1 MNLCKQ
7 KCHKTCDTYLAGL
20 WLSSSLKTY
29 IYIYNI
35 KKICLKCSICVR
47 LMWEG
52 KKESKHKEYRLN
64 WRILIEKPERRSK
77 HVLKAN
83 VASTVTRMSSIDIPQ
98 YSEFYVLLVKLAM
111 LYNKRSWHFQFPFFF
126 SFYSRGGGM
135 LRVRIDRRTN
145 ICSPTVFLCLK
156 QSLFLP
162 HHKWLKL
169 VGNSNPRMF
178 F

>member
-20 WLSSSLKTY
+20 WLSSSLKT
-29 IYIYNI
+29 YIYNI

-83 VASTVTRMSSIDIPQ
+83 VASTVTLMSIIDIPQ

-126 SFYSRGGGM
+126 SFYSRGGGGCWGFELIGAQIFAVQLCFM
-135 LRVRIDRRTN
+135 
-145 ICSPTVFLCLK
+145 CLK
-156 QSLFLP
+156 HSLFLP

>member
-20 WLSSSLKTY
+20 WLSSSLKT
-29 IYIYNI
+29 YIYNI

-83 VASTVTRMSSIDIPQ
+83 VASTVTLMSIIDIPQ

-126 SFYSRGGGM
+126 SFYSRGGGGDVEGSNWSAHKY
-135 LRVRIDRRTN
+135 LQSNCVLCVWNIASSFLITN
-145 ICSPTVFLCLK
+145 DWS
-156 QSLFLP
+156 
-162 HHKWLKL
+162 
-169 VGNSNPRMF
+169 
-178 F
+178 

>member
-83 VASTVTRMSSIDIPQ
+83 VASTVTLMSIIDIPQ

-126 SFYSRGGGM
+126 SFYSRGGGGGCWGFE
-135 LRVRIDRRTN
+135 LIGAQIFAVQLCFCVWNKASSFLITN
-145 ICSPTVFLCLK
+145 DWS
-156 QSLFLP
+156 
-162 HHKWLKL
+162 
-169 VGNSNPRMF
+169 
-178 F
+178 